1 MPPADILRDRCRHN
15 VESVR
20 GRVAEACRRAG
31 RSPDEVTVIA
41 VTKYAGPE
49 IARLLHAAGCHD
61 LAESRPQSLWSKA
74 EALADLEPPP
84 RWHLV
89 GHLQRNKIRRTLPL
103 VSLVHSLDSL
113 RLLEAIEAEAAAAGR
128 TCRALVEVNLAG
140 DPGRTGAAA
149 ADAEAIVA
157 AAAATPHVEVIGLMG
172 MASVPDGEASAARR
186 EFARLRELR
195 DRLRGAVPGGERL
208 RELSMGMS
216 GDFAEAILEGATLVR
231 IGSAFFEGLE
241 G

>member
-1 MPPADILRDRCRHN
+1 MPPTDVLRDRCRRN

-20 GRVAEACRRAG
+20 DRVADACHRAG
-31 RSPDEVTVIA
+31 RSSEEVTVIA

-49 IARLLHAAGCHD
+49 IARLLHEAGCRD
-61 LAESRPQSLWSKA
+61 LAESRPQSLWAKA
-74 EALADLEPPP
+74 EALADLEPAP

-103 VSLVHSLDSL
+103 LALLHSLDSL
-113 RLLEAIEAEAAAAGR
+113 RLLEAIEAEGAAAGHA
-128 TCRALVEVNLAG
+128 CRVLVEVNLAG
-140 DPGRTGAAA
+140 DPGRTGATA
-149 ADAEAIVA
+149 ADAEALVA
-157 AAAATPHVEVIGLMG
+157 AAVGMRYVEVVGLMG

-195 DRLRGAVPGGERL
+195 DRLVTAVPGGEKL

-231 IGSAFFEGLE
+231 IGSAFFEGL

>member
-1 MPPADILRDRCRHN
+1 MPPADVLRDRCRRN

-20 GRVAEACRRAG
+20 ERVADACHRAG
-31 RSPDEVTVIA
+31 RSPAEVTVIA

-49 IARLLHAAGCHD
+49 IARLLHEAGCRD
-61 LAESRPQSLWSKA
+61 LAESRPQSLWTKA

-84 RWHLV
+84 QWHLV

-103 VSLVHSLDSL
+103 LSLLHSLDSL
-113 RLLEAIEAEAAAAGR
+113 RLAEAIESEAAAAGLV
-128 TCRALVEVNLAG
+128 CRALVEVNLAG
-140 DPGRTGAAA
+140 DPGRTGATL
-149 ADAEAIVA
+149 ADAEALVA
-157 AAAATPHVEVIGLMG
+157 AAAGMRHVEVVGLMG

-186 EFARLRELR
+186 EFAKLRELR
-195 DRLRGAVPGGERL
+195 DRLRTAVPGGDKL

-231 IGSAFFEGLE
+231 IGSAFFEGL